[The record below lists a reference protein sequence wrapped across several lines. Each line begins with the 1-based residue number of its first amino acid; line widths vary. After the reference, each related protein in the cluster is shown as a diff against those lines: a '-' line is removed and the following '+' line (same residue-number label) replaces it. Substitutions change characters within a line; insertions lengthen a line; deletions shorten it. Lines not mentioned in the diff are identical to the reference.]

1 MARILT
7 ALAALRRQPLCLDSA
22 PDLAQIC
29 RDQKHAF
36 RARLFTPLVTLQL
49 FFLQIL
55 HCNTA
60 ITHLRQ
66 LAGFQFSASSYSDAR
81 ARLPLVVFEKLL
93 EQMAAHFS
101 SRVKRLPR
109 LKLAERRL
117 ILVDATTF
125 SMPDRPELLDSFG
138 MPPGQWAGIGYP
150 TGKIMALIDD
160 ATGLFTRMI
169 PGSLFTHDLRG
180 AIALH
185 PDLQKG
191 DILLGD
197 TAFCSLAHF
206 CMLVQLE
213 VDGVFRLH
221 QRRPK
226 IAGIQRWRRAEKPP
240 VWMSMKEH
248 EALPEWMD
256 VRVVKHIVKKK
267 GYRTKIIFI
276 ATTLMNRKK
285 WPDET
290 IVEIYGRRWNIEVCF
305 DHLKTTMNMSVLKCV
320 SLEGIKKELLMYMIV
335 YNRIRMEML
344 EAGDAQEVDAMR
356 ISFVDAM
363 RRLAV
368 RLVGLPGVAKLIVN
382 PSRPGRCEPRVKR
395 RRAKSYKLMTKPRD
409 VLKKALFTA

>member
-1 MARILT
+1 
-7 ALAALRRQPLCLDSA
+7 
-22 PDLAQIC
+22 
-29 RDQKHAF
+29 
-36 RARLFTPLVTLQL
+36 
-49 FFLQIL
+49 
-55 HCNTA
+55 
-60 ITHLRQ
+60 
-66 LAGFQFSASSYSDAR
+66 
-81 ARLPLVVFEKLL
+81 
-93 EQMAAHFS
+93 
-101 SRVKRLPR
+101 
-109 LKLAERRL
+109 
-117 ILVDATTF
+117 
-125 SMPDRPELLDSFG
+125 
-138 MPPGQWAGIGYP
+138 
-150 TGKIMALIDD
+150 
-160 ATGLFTRMI
+160 
-169 PGSLFTHDLRG
+169 
-180 AIALH
+180 
-185 PDLQKG
+185 
-191 DILLGD
+191 
-197 TAFCSLAHF
+197 
-206 CMLVQLE
+206 
-213 VDGVFRLH
+213 
-221 QRRPK
+221 
-226 IAGIQRWRRAEKPP
+226 
-240 VWMSMKEH
+240 
-248 EALPEWMD
+248 MD

-409 VLKKALFTA
+409 VLRKALFTA